1 MVDPT
6 TGEALGNTPQAFT
19 HMAVVT
25 SADALTA
32 ARRGRLP
39 PPDEPYAFAMA
50 ALERRR

>member
-1 MVDPT
+1 
-6 TGEALGNTPQAFT
+6 
-19 HMAVVT
+19 MAVVA

-32 ARRGRLP
+32 ARQGLLP